1 MGEEGKVLLRVLVS
15 AEGLPTQIEI
25 KQSSG
30 FDRLD
35 KAALASVQ
43 RWRFVPGK
51 RNGIAEAMWNI
62 VPVNFVL
69 E

>member
-51 RNGIAEAMWNI
+51 RNGVAEAMWNI